1 MPEDRKFNN
10 SLQEKTMG
18 TKWTNYPVVDEED
31 LESSDAWGEEATVE
45 EERTAA
51 PPKEPRRK
59 YVARRSIERYWEL
72 KALRSHLDEFDTVD
86 SEF

>member
-1 MPEDRKFNN
+1 MGIQWTDDR
-10 SLQEKTMG
+10 LL
-18 TKWTNYPVVDEED
+18 DEGM
-31 LESSDAWGEEATVE
+31 ESSDSWVDDPPADD
-45 EERTAA
+45 ER
-51 PPKEPRRK
+51 PGGRLRDRRDK